1 MPEAKIT
8 GGPSSSQAETIGG
21 LTGAAA
27 STDVSR
33 VATNLTLATHLGN
46 FVAGQVASQFANERL
61 QSDLFVVVPVVSNN
75 FILLSTGQHQFE
87 RLDKDSNNFLTIV
100 VII

>member
-46 FVAGQVASQFANERL
+46 FVAGQVASQFANENL
-61 QSDLFVVVPVVSNN
+61 IDSVKGKNAITVSV
-75 FILLSTGQHQFE
+75 GWG
-87 RLDKDSNNFLTIV
+87 
-100 VII
+100 